1 MSGTVGPAE
10 PEVES
15 SAGPALE
22 LVGTL
27 EIGALPGTSEVV
39 LTAGISQVGWTV
51 GTFGVEL
58 AAGTSEVV
66 ELVGIS
72 GIVPAVAGIFEV
84 GRFAW

>member
-1 MSGTVGPAE
+1 VSGTVGPAG

-39 LTAGISQVGWTV
+39 LSAGISQVGLTV
-51 GTFGVEL
+51 GTFGVGEL
-58 AAGTSEVV
+58 A
-66 ELVGIS
+66 GIS
-72 GIVPAVAGIFEV
+72 GIVWAVAGIFEV